1 MASGAAEV
9 VGIDLTPAMLEQARQ
24 LASERRIDNVNFE
37 AGNAQALPYDDDSFD
52 VVTCRVCAHHFA
64 DSEVAVREAARV
76 LRPGGRVLW
85 VDSMV
90 PEDPAQDTFLNT
102 IELLRDV
109 SHVRDHSV
117 SQWQE
122 MFAATG
128 LTATVEGRWQTEL
141 PFDDW
146 TERMQTPEPARV
158 MLRRLFDGATV
169 QIREAFGIRTSPYEF
184 DIPIVL
190 LRASQ

>member
-1 MASGAAEV
+1 M
-9 VGIDLTPAMLEQARQ
+9 
-24 LASERRIDNVNFE
+24 
-37 AGNAQALPYDDDSFD
+37 
-52 VVTCRVCAHHFA
+52 
-64 DSEVAVREAARV
+64 

-90 PEDPAQDTFLNT
+90 PKDPAQDTFLNT
-102 IELLRDV
+102 IGLLRDV
-109 SHVRDHSV
+109 SHVRDYSV

-128 LTATVEGRWQTEL
+128 LPATVEGRWQTEL

-169 QIREAFGIRTSPYEF
+169 QIREAFGIRTSPYGF